1 MFVLFS
7 QICMSAKSAAM
18 HIGAKAIIVES
29 KTGKAARTMAGY
41 RPNCPVIAV
50 VTSDRVCGRLARNW
64 GVTAISGEEKSSS
77 DEITRQALKKAEET
91 GIVKKGDPV
100 IIISSN
106 KANPTSS
113 TDTLNIR
120 IV

>member
-1 MFVLFS
+1 M
-7 QICMSAKSAAM
+7 QKRRNAYW
-18 HIGAKAIIVES
+18 
-29 KTGKAARTMAGY
+29 GKGNY
-41 RPNCPVIAV
+41 RREQNGKGRSDNGWVPSNCPVIAV
-50 VTSDRVCGRLARNW
+50 VTSDRVCGRLALNW
-64 GVTAISGEEKSSS
+64 GVTAISGEEKCSS